1 MKKIYAFL
9 AAAALSAS
17 AFSQTGFLVSGKVID
32 SATNQPMVAASVF
45 AENTTLGTVTEA
57 DGSFRLML
65 PNGGYNLVVTFTGY
79 RTATRRISTG
89 ESENRDL
96 QFILTQKEKELQD
109 VVVRSSNEVA
119 DGWEKYGG
127 FFLEQFIGKTANSK
141 QCALVNPEA
150 LKFYFNKRRNR
161 LKVMAGAALEIK
173 NDALGYVIKYTLD
186 SFVHEYNTELSVY
199 SGYPLFQEMK
209 PQNDAQQLAWNVNR
223 AKAYS
228 GSILHFM
235 RSLYNRNLREEG
247 FEIQFLA
254 KPIDKEVAIPLKD
267 FYGALNYD
275 KDDSTETV
283 EVRPNQLDVAV
294 IYKKEEPES
303 AYLEA
308 NPDEPAKFQLSVF
321 SFLPEQSI
329 VIERN
334 GYYFDQTDFIIK
346 QYLAWEKM
354 ADMLPYDY
362 PVR

>member
-1 MKKIYAFL
+1 
-9 AAAALSAS
+9 
-17 AFSQTGFLVSGKVID
+17 VI
-32 SATNQPMVAASVF
+32 
-45 AENTTLGTVTEA
+45 TL
-57 DGSFRLML
+57 
-65 PNGGYNLVVTFTGY
+65 TGY
-79 RTATRRISTG
+79 KTATRRISAG
-89 ESENRDL
+89 EAENRDL
-96 QFILTQKEKELQD
+96 QFILSQREKELQD

-141 QCALVNPEA
+141 QCILVNPEA

-161 LKVMAGAALEIK
+161 LKVMAGTALEIK
-173 NDALGYVIKYTLD
+173 NEALGYMIKYTLD

-209 PQNDAQQLAWNVNR
+209 PQHEAQQSAWMANR
-223 AKAYS
+223 ARAYN

-235 RSLYNRNLREEG
+235 RSLYNRVLREVG

-254 KPIDKEVAIPLKD
+254 KPIDREVAIPLKD

-275 KDDSTETV
+275 KDDSSQTV

-294 IYKKEEPES
+294 LYKKEEPEA

-308 NPDEPAKFQLSVF
+308 NPDETARFQLSVF
-321 SFLPEQSI
+321 SFQPGQSI

>member
-1 MKKIYAFL
+1 MKKIYLFL
-9 AAAALSAS
+9 IAAIFAIP
-17 AFSQTGFLVSGKVID
+17 AFSQTEFLVTGKVID
-32 SATNQPMVAASVF
+32 SSTNQPMAAASVF

-79 RTATRRISTG
+79 QTETKRITTG
-89 ESENRDL
+89 NEQNKG
-96 QFILTQKEKELQD
+96 LTFSLVQKQKELQD
-109 VVVRSSNEVA
+109 VVIRSSNEVL

-127 FFLEQFIGKTANSK
+127 FFVEQFIGKTINSR
-141 QCALVNPEA
+141 QCRLVNPDV

-161 LKVMAGAALEIK
+161 LKVMSNTALEIR
-173 NDALGYVIKYTLD
+173 NEALGYVVKYTLD

-209 PQNDAQQLAWNVNR
+209 PENDQQQATWTANR
-223 AKAYS
+223 LRAYH

-235 RSLYNRNLREEG
+235 RSLYNKKLREEG

-254 KPIDKEVAIPLKD
+254 KPIDKEIAIPLKD

-275 KDDSTETV
+275 KDDSTQTV
-283 EVRPNQLDVAV
+283 EVRPNQHDVAV
-294 IYKKEEPES
+294 LYKKEEPEA

-308 NPDEPAKFQLSVF
+308 NPEEPAKFQLSVF
-321 SFLPEQSI
+321 SFLPDQSI
-329 VIERN
+329 VIEQN

-346 QYLAWEKM
+346 QYLSWEKM
-354 ADMLPYDY
+354 ADMLPYDFK
-362 PVR
+362 PD